1 MTSYKINNLKIG
13 NGEKCFIIAE
23 IGVNHNGSLKLAKK
37 MVAAAKECGADAVK
51 FQTFTSEEVCT
62 KDAEMESYQIENSG
76 SETTQVEMLKK
87 LELSH
92 EDFLKLKEYCDEKDI
107 LFLSTPHSDDAIPFL
122 EGIVPIFKLES
133 GDITNHPRLKR
144 VAISNKLVILST
156 GMCTLK
162 EVRDAVRVIED
173 AGNHKIVLLQCT
185 SLYPCLPSEVNL
197 NAMLTMHEVFNYPV
211 GYSDHTMGIHAS
223 IAAVALG
230 ATVIEKHFTF
240 DRTMTGPDQ
249 KASIEPT
256 ELRKLI
262 NQIRIIERVAPRD
275 PRLSIIKQTIPDI
288 DEYRGNYEKKPT
300 LREIDLIKTSR
311 KSIVSAV
318 DIHRNDDISEDML
331 CVKRPGF
338 GIEPTLTN
346 LSGVIGKIARVEIP
360 RDTILTWNMFEG
372 VENEK

>member
-1 MTSYKINNLKIG
+1 MTSYKINNLNIG
-13 NGEKCFIIAE
+13 NDEKCFIIAE
-23 IGVNHNGSLKLAKK
+23 IGVNHNGSLELAKK

-76 SETTQVEMLKK
+76 SETTQAEMLKK

-92 EDFLKLKEYCDEKDI
+92 EDFLKLKDYCDKKDI
-107 LFLSTPHSDDAIPFL
+107 LFLSTPHSDDAISFL
-122 EGIVPIFKLES
+122 EAIVPVFKLES

-162 EVRDAVRVIED
+162 EVGDAVRVIED
-173 AGNHKIVLLQCT
+173 EGNHKIVLLQCT
-185 SLYPCLPSEVNL
+185 SLYPCLPGEVNL
-197 NAMLTMHEVFNYPV
+197 NAMLTIQEKFGYPA

-230 ATVIEKHFTF
+230 ATVIEKHFTL
-240 DRTMTGPDQ
+240 DRTMTGPDH
-249 KASIEPT
+249 KASIEPA
-256 ELRKLI
+256 ELREMI
-262 NQIRIIERVAPRD
+262 NHIRIIERVAPGD
-275 PRLSIIKQTIPDI
+275 PRLSLIKQTIPDI
-288 DEYRGNYEKKPT
+288 DVYRGNYEKTPT
-300 LREIDLIKTSR
+300 SREKDVIRSSR

-318 DIHRNDDISEDML
+318 NIHRNDVISEGML
-331 CVKRPGF
+331 CIKRPGF

-346 LSGVIGKIARVEIP
+346 ISGVIGKVARVEIP
-360 RDTILTWNMFEG
+360 RDTIIHWNMVG
-372 VENEK
+372 GAGK